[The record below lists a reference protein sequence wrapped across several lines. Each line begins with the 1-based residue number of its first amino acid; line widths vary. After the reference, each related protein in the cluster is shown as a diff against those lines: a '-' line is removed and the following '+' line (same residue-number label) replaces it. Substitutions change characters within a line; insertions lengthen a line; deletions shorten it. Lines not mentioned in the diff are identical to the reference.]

1 MGVFGDVAGS
11 FAASMIDKIMK
22 AIWAAALWLLR
33 TAFELVDSLLRFGD
47 GSGVATAEGKI
58 PTDSP
63 LFGIWPTLRWISLV
77 VALGLFFWQLTT
89 TMLRGGHGF
98 WRAVSGPLAYVL
110 ATAITIGAVATLL
123 GAAEGLTTLLLNE
136 GLQADSFRSV
146 LDSQKLGGS
155 FVDSPDLGAT
165 VDETARSVVLGL
177 VALFGVIPA
186 ALGFLLQMVFR
197 QAVIFVLIATVPIC
211 AAGLMTNTT
220 AVWFWK
226 CLRWIMAAVLM
237 KPALALVLVIGV
249 NMLAAPTGLGGLM
262 VGTGVLLVALFC
274 PMALYRLLAFVE
286 PGTASGATA
295 RSALSLDSSSSRG
308 AGAGG
313 SSGGGAEETN
323 TARFDAASG
332 GGGGGGGG
340 AAAGGSGAGSSGAA
354 GGGAAAGG
362 ALAGG
367 VAAVGA
373 AVGAAASF
381 SSGYA
386 NSQMDASGIGA
397 GYGGGGGRSSG
408 SSGSGRSAS
417 PGGGSGGGDGGAA
430 ALPGGSDQSP
440 LGGGDGG
447 GGSGS
452 PAPAPSETDHAGG
465 GTAAPYNE
473 TPPPEQ
479 ADSHVSAQ
487 APSPGGGGGSGG
499 TAAGGASEA
508 VIP

>member
-1 MGVFGDVAGS
+1 MGILGGAVDS
-11 FAASMIDKIMK
+11 FVASMIDKIMK

-47 GSGVATAEGKI
+47 GSGVATPQGKI

-89 TMLRGGHGF
+89 TVLRGGHGF
-98 WRAVSGPLAYVL
+98 WRAVSGPLAYAL

-136 GLQADSFRSV
+136 GLKADSFRSV
-146 LDSQKLGGS
+146 LGSQKLGGS
-155 FVDSPDLGAT
+155 FVDNPDLGAT

-295 RSALSLDSSSSRG
+295 RSALSLSSSGRGSG

-332 GGGGGGGG
+332 GGGG
-340 AAAGGSGAGSSGAA
+340 AGGSAAGSSGAA

-397 GYGGGGGRSSG
+397 GYGGGGRSSG

-430 ALPGGSDQSP
+430 ALPGGSEQSP

-452 PAPAPSETDHAGG
+452 PAPETSEPGPAAGGAAGG
-465 GTAAPYNE
+465 GYGE
-473 TPPPEQ
+473 TPPPDQ
-479 ADSHVSAQ
+479 PYSHDGGNS
-487 APSPGGGGGSGG
+487 PSRGNSGGSGG
-499 TAAGGASEA
+499 PGGGAGAAGGTSEA